1 MPAHEEAE
9 AMSTGE
15 HWVKTHWA
23 IIGMLQR
30 YLHFPDLLGQVCRR
44 DPRSEVAGLGSSCG
58 WHSDIQYNDF
68 FIFRFFV
75 LKKYLSHVIIRPW
88 II

>member
-1 MPAHEEAE
+1 MQHMPAHEEAE

-30 YLHFPDLLGQVCRR
+30 YLHFPDLLGEIRR
-44 DPRSEVAGLGSSCG
+44 GDPRSEVAGLGSSCG
-58 WHSDIQYNDF
+58 WHLIYNITTF
-68 FIFRFFV
+68 YISVFC
-75 LKKYLSHVIIRPW
+75 LKKIYFT
-88 II
+88 